1 MPIARGMARLGLQQG
16 LRQRQDMV
24 LAPRML
30 QAIEVLALARA
41 DLDGWLAEQAEGNEA
56 LLVEDAGPPER
67 DHGPSRSRAAAQRAT
82 DDHHALLEAQPG
94 RTRSLDDLVE
104 EQLATREVERDVAEW
119 VRFLVGC
126 LDDGGL
132 LAATDDELLE
142 LAESAGVPFAG
153 ARAGCTLL
161 ARAIAELQ
169 QLEPQGIGARTSVEA
184 LLLQLD
190 PTDPDYAL
198 LCRLLE
204 EFLVELARNRRP
216 AVAATLGL
224 ELDELERLLDVLGQ
238 LETRPAAHLTGAA
251 APVVIPDVVALPEDD
266 GTITVELSRGAL
278 PRVRIDPTAEDLLR
292 EKAIDSE
299 ARAYLREKVEKARWV
314 TGAVEMRGATLL
326 RVAES
331 ALTRQRRFMAEGQAG
346 LRPLSMT
353 EVAEELGLAVSTISR
368 TVAGKSV
375 QTPWGIVPLRRFFQT
390 AASGSDGP
398 GNGSGE
404 GAATDAARERV
415 RRLVEGED
423 PSAPLS
429 DDAIASALA
438 DEGLRVARRTVA
450 KYRGE
455 LGIPT
460 SYRRRRHA

>member
-1 MPIARGMARLGLQQG
+1 MARLGLQQG

-30 QAIEVLALARA
+30 QAIEVLALPRA

-56 LLVEDAGPPER
+56 LLVEEPGPPPER
-67 DHGPSRSRAAAQRAT
+67 DPGTTRSRAAAQRAS

-94 RTRSLDDLVE
+94 RSRSLDDLVD
-104 EQLATREVERDVAEW
+104 EQLATRDVERDVAEW

-126 LDDGGL
+126 LDEAGL
-132 LAATDDELLE
+132 LAATDEELLE
-142 LAESAGVPFAG
+142 LAVGAGVPFAG
-153 ARAGCTLL
+153 GRAGRGLL

-190 PTDPDYAL
+190 PADADYAL

-204 EFLVELARNRRP
+204 EFLVELSRNRRP
-216 AVAATLGL
+216 AVAAALGL
-224 ELDELERLLDVLGQ
+224 ELEELERLLDVLGQ
-238 LETRPAAHLTGAA
+238 LDTRPAAHLTGAA
-251 APVVIPDVVALPEDD
+251 APVVVPDVVALPEDD
-266 GTITVELSRGAL
+266 GTIAVELSRGAL
-278 PRVRIDPTAEDLLR
+278 PQVRIDPDAEELLR

-331 ALTRQRRFMAEGQAG
+331 TLRRQHRFMAEGQAG

-390 AASGSDGP
+390 AATESKAGDSG
-398 GNGSGE
+398 GE

-423 PSAPLS
+423 PTAPLS
-429 DDAIASALA
+429 DDAIATALA